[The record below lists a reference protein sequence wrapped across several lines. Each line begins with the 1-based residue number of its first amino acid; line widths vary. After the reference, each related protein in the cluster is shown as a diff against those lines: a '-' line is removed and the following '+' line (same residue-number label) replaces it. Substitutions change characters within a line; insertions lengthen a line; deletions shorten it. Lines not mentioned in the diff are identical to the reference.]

1 MPRKSAKL
9 HKPIKRV
16 LKKLEKSSL
25 LKNKVVLY
33 LTLVATI
40 CVSLVYIS
48 KNNWDSLTT
57 LIIVGVLTNYFTKNM
72 TITLGISILVSLVV
86 FNRNLRFM
94 NVEGMEGGSNT
105 VADNSTVSEEAK
117 ANAEDADDEE
127 DNVEGQEN
135 MKKKELKYCF
145 VKDDETS
152 KYVQHGK
159 KKKKVQ
165 ESSCKSVPKSCWA
178 LKSADCGK
186 TGFSNKDVPASKPKR
201 VDGGNDDDDDEEGDR
216 IDYSKTLEMA
226 YDNLQDVL
234 GKDGIQGL
242 TGETKRLISEQQNLM
257 SSMKSIGP
265 MMNQA
270 TGMMKTLKNMNLGGL
285 KGLKNLKA

>member
-1 MPRKSAKL
+1 MPRKSTKL
-9 HKPIKRV
+9 HKPIKKV

-57 LIIVGVLTNYFTKNM
+57 LIMVGVLTNYFTKNM
-72 TITLGISILVSLVV
+72 TITLGISMLVSLFV
-86 FNRNLRFM
+86 FNRNMKFLGI
-94 NVEGMEGGSNT
+94 EGMEGGSDT
-105 VADNSTVSEEAK
+105 VADETTPEDDAN
-117 ANAEDADDEE
+117 ANAEEE
-127 DNVEGQEN
+127 DEDVEPNTG
-135 MKKKELKYCF
+135 MKKKDLKYCF
-145 VKDDETS
+145 VKDSETN

-159 KKKKVQ
+159 KKKMVEEKA
-165 ESSCKSVPKSCWA
+165 CKAVPKSCWA
-178 LKSADCGK
+178 LKSSECK
-186 TGFSNKDVPASKPKR
+186 SGFSNKDIPSSKPKR
-201 VDGGNDDDDDEEGDR
+201 IDGGNDDDDEEGDR

-234 GKDGIQGL
+234 GKDGLKGL

-270 TGMMKTLKNMNLGGL
+270 TSMMKTLQGMNLGGL
-285 KGLKNLKA
+285 KGLKNLNKD

>member
-9 HKPIKRV
+9 HKPIKKV

-86 FNRNLRFM
+86 FNRNMRFM

-105 VADNSTVSEEAK
+105 VADNTTADEEAK
-117 ANAEDADDEE
+117 ANAEDAGDEEE

-135 MKKKELKYCF
+135 MKKNELKYCF
-145 VKDDETS
+145 VKDAETS

-159 KKKKVQ
+159 KKKI
-165 ESSCKSVPKSCWA
+165 EETACKAVPKSCWA
-178 LKSADCGK
+178 LKSAECGK

-201 VDGGNDDDDDEEGDR
+201 VDGGNDDDDEEGER

-234 GKDGIQGL
+234 GKDGIKGL
-242 TGETKRLISEQQNLM
+242 TGETKRLINEQQNLM